1 MQQAYEYNASC
12 GAASVRLRML
22 PRALAGELVLAACL
36 LWCLLPV
43 CLRSGI
49 WRRRAVLFCLVSIAG
64 WRRQGSGDLER
75 TAAGG
80 GGRGSFA
87 ALTLPHPPTGLLQQ
101 LRAEERS
108 RCNQPSPLEAWA
120 EEAGGSLVK
129 QYTIF
134 KFEVYCKEPIS
145 IPVNPLNIIP
155 WEFPGCKF

>member
-1 MQQAYEYNASC
+1 MAILSGQQ
-12 GAASVRLRML
+12 R
-22 PRALAGELVLAACL
+22 
-36 LWCLLPV
+36 
-43 CLRSGI
+43 
-49 WRRRAVLFCLVSIAG
+49 
-64 WRRQGSGDLER
+64 
-75 TAAGG
+75 GG

-134 KFEVYCKEPIS
+134 RFVLYCKHVSSIS
-145 IPVNPLNIIP
+145 VNPFTPLL
-155 WEFPGCKF
+155 WL